1 MTHQHFTA
9 AAVGSELSRC
19 SDCHHLFTY
28 PRGHCSQCGSLS
40 ITSEPIRDRGTV
52 YAVTVVRAHPNPE
65 FNAMAP
71 YAVAYVDLDLGG
83 RVLTRLTTPHA
94 ASVRIGD
101 RVEVGPPAAIPATH
115 DRSPNATPPVAPFGT
130 AAQEEQV
137 GR

>member
-1 MTHQHFTA
+1 MTHQYFTA

-19 SDCHHLFTY
+19 SNCRHLFTY

-83 RVLTRLTTPHA
+83 RVLTRLTTLTQRRSESA
-94 ASVRIGD
+94 TASKWAL
-101 RVEVGPPAAIPATH
+101 PPPYLRRMTGRRTRPR
-115 DRSPNATPPVAPFGT
+115 RSRRSVP
-130 AAQEEQV
+130 QL
-137 GR
+137 RKSR